1 MSRPSSSVPNQ
12 CADEGGPR
20 RAGKLIDAGSRGA
33 IHGANR
39 AKITKTTTNTTPAAA
54 SGLWRAFP
62 ATRRRNEM
70 AALDMN
76 SIQLPHLEP
85 EVPVMMNHFTI
96 GKDEDL
102 LSS

>member
-20 RAGKLIDAGSRGA
+20 RAGKLIDAGSCGA
-33 IHGANR
+33 IHGANS
-39 AKITKTTTNTTPAAA
+39 ANITKTTTSTTPAAA

-62 ATRRRNEM
+62 ATRRPNDM

-85 EVPVMMNHFTI
+85 EIPVMTNHFEVGAI
-96 GKDEDL
+96 IC
-102 LSS
+102 

>member
-12 CADEGGPR
+12 CVDDGGAR

-33 IHGANR
+33 IHGANS
-39 AKITKTTTNTTPAAA
+39 AKMTKTTTSTTPAAA
-54 SGLWRAFP
+54 SGLCRAFP